1 MLTQEKKDKFISIA
15 RDLYTKEYMGVYE
28 YGTDKEFEDELTEVA
43 SIYLMSIFYDPDKVN
58 TNRELL
64 IKTLDKKEPKC
75 KSNLIR
81 TIL

>member
-1 MLTQEKKDKFISIA
+1 MDKLERFRDVA
-15 RDLYTKEYMGVYE
+15 REIYTKEYLGIYDMGKDPQY
-28 YGTDKEFEDELTEVA
+28 EDELTEVA

-81 TIL
+81 IIL